1 MTVQERAPRE
11 TSLTFIKG
19 LAVLRAFDAEHAAL
33 SPADVARRAGLDRAT
48 ARRLI
53 RTLEHLGYVRRTGR
67 LYGLTPRVLIL
78 AAGFLQANRFGL
90 SVQPI
95 LTAAAE
101 RLGVQIVLAMRDG
114 DAAVLVAQSAAGAH
128 HVSLGL
134 TLGSRLPLA
143 TTAMGQVLLASGPEA
158 PEALA
163 SVAQAGH
170 AHVSGLFEP
179 GVAGLAVPVGAPG
192 AVQAALG
199 ISLPAARLADEPFR
213 AQALEAL
220 RDCARA
226 LAASLAAPG

>member
-1 MTVQERAPRE
+1 MTAPAPPPRE

-33 SPADVARRAGLDRAT
+33 SSADVARRAGLDRAT

-53 RTLEHLGYVRRTGR
+53 RTLEYLGYVRRAGR
-67 LYGLTPRVLIL
+67 LYWLTPRVLIL

-90 SVQPI
+90 AVQPI

-114 DAAVLVAQSAAGAH
+114 DAAVLVAQSAAGAY

-134 TLGSRLPLA
+134 TLGSRLPLE
-143 TTAMGQVLLASGPEA
+143 TTALGQVLLAGGPDA
-158 PEALA
+158 PAELA
-163 SVAQAGH
+163 GVGEAGH
-170 AHVSGLFEP
+170 AHVSGRFEP
-179 GVAGLAVPVGAPG
+179 GVAGLAVPVGPPG
-192 AVQAALG
+192 GVQAALG
-199 ISLPAARLADEPFR
+199 ISLPAARLEDEGFR
-213 AQALEAL
+213 TQALEAL
-220 RDCARA
+220 RGCARA